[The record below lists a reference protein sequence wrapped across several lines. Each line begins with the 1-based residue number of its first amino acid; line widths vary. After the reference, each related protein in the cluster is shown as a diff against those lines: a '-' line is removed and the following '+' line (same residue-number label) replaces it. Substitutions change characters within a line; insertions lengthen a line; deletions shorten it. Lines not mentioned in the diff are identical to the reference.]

1 MTHIT
6 HYRPFSAVHPV
17 RFSDIDDLLRGF
29 FVRPEGLDETAQ
41 PVRIDLREDERG
53 YTVHADLPGMKK
65 EDIQVSIEG
74 NQVSISAETSTQKEE
89 KTGEKVL
96 RTERYCGRVER
107 SFTLAQE
114 VDEAQSEARY
124 RDGVLELV
132 LPKKTAAA
140 SRRLA
145 IQ

>member
-1 MTHIT
+1 
-6 HYRPFSAVHPV
+6 
-17 RFSDIDDLLRGF
+17 
-29 FVRPEGLDETAQ
+29 
-41 PVRIDLREDERG
+41 
-53 YTVHADLPGMKK
+53 MKK